1 MLLSRLLMIFALAI
15 LAYLVWITM
24 TGPDKAVQTTSA
36 VAAAQQT
43 NVTTQ
48 RPNVTNAAAQQ
59 TNAAAPQT
67 TPRPAE
73 HMNNIAHVSKPI
85 EQFNNINQAQAPV
98 YVEKIV
104 YEPQQHNAPE
114 QFVNNKS
121 GVNINYE
128 AFQENVSGVADI
140 VRGAAPFGGKQEVYD
155 DNFATVKYSGLVDA
169 NPGDVIQIEGTD
181 LLTAPLVDNM
191 LYTNS
196 IANTN
201 RNASNDLRGDI
212 PLQFN
217 DTYTPFYSSVIYGA
231 PLSQK
236 QMTISKI

>member
-1 MLLSRLLMIFALAI
+1 MLLSRLLMILALAV

-24 TGPDKAVQTTSA
+24 TGPDKSTATTSA
-36 VAAAQQT
+36 VTSKAT
-43 NVTTQ
+43 
-48 RPNVTNAAAQQ
+48 
-59 TNAAAPQT
+59 
-67 TPRPAE
+67 AE
-73 HMNNIAHVSKPI
+73 NMNNVNQIVPEPI
-85 EQFNNINQAQAPV
+85 NHFQSPAPAPVEQFNNIKEPV
-98 YVEKIV
+98 QETIV
-104 YEPQQHNAPE
+104 YEQPQNVVPEHFINEAPAI
-114 QFVNNKS
+114 
-121 GVNINYE
+121 NINYE
-128 AFQENVSGVADI
+128 AFEANVSGVADT
-140 VRGAAPFGGKQEVYD
+140 VHGAAPFGAKTEVDEGK
-155 DNFATVKYSGLVDA
+155 FATVKYSGLVDA

-231 PLSQK
+231 PLSQHN
-236 QMTISKI
+236 MTIGKL

>member
-1 MLLSRLLMIFALAI
+1 MYLSRVLMIFALAI

-24 TGPDKAVQTTSA
+24 SDCDTFKNQINKMKPMQQLSENFSQENKLESA
-36 VAAAQQT
+36 PV
-43 NVTTQ
+43 
-48 RPNVTNAAAQQ
+48 P
-59 TNAAAPQT
+59 APV
-67 TPRPAE
+67 PAPAPVE
-73 HMNNIAHVSKPI
+73 HMNNKEEIVY
-85 EQFNNINQAQAPV
+85 NAPV
-98 YVEKIV
+98 EAA
-104 YEPQQHNAPE
+104 AP
-114 QFVNNKS
+114 K
-121 GVNINYE
+121 INYE
-128 AFQENVSGVADI
+128 NFQANVDGIADGVH
-140 VRGAAPFGGKQEVYD
+140 GAAPFADKAELDEGK
-155 DNFATVKYSGLVDA
+155 FATVKYSGLVDA
-169 NPGDVIQIEGTD
+169 TPGDVIQIEGTD

-236 QMTISKI
+236 QMTIGKL

>member
-1 MLLSRLLMIFALAI
+1 MYVSRVLMILALAI

-24 TGPDKAVQTTSA
+24 SDCDTFKNELKKKMPQENFVQ
-36 VAAAQQT
+36 VKE
-43 NVTTQ
+43 VKE
-48 RPNVTNAAAQQ
+48 VK
-59 TNAAAPQT
+59 
-67 TPRPAE
+67 E
-73 HMNNIAHVSKPI
+73 V
-85 EQFNNINQAQAPV
+85 QAPV
-98 YVEKIV
+98 AAPVPAPIEHFTQEQIV
-104 YEPQQHNAPE
+104 YAPVEQVQVEHFQVPTEPAQPAP
-114 QFVNNKS
+114 Q
-121 GVNINYE
+121 INYE
-128 AFQENVSGVADI
+128 QTPANIDGIAESVN
-140 VRGAAPFGGKQEVYD
+140 GAAPFAGKSEMD
-155 DNFATVKYSGLVDA
+155 EGKFATVKYSGLVDA
-169 NPGDVIQIEGTD
+169 KPGDVIQIEGTD

-236 QMTISKI
+236 QMTIGKL

>member
-1 MLLSRLLMIFALAI
+1 MYLSRVLMILALAI

-24 TGPDKAVQTTSA
+24 SDCDTFKNDKKKSQENFVQVQEASVAPVVSA
-36 VAAAQQT
+36 PV
-43 NVTTQ
+43 
-48 RPNVTNAAAQQ
+48 P
-59 TNAAAPQT
+59 APV
-67 TPRPAE
+67 PSPIE
-73 HMNNIAHVSKPI
+73 HMNNK
-85 EQFNNINQAQAPV
+85 E
-98 YVEKIV
+98 EIV
-104 YEPQQHNAPE
+104 YNVPVESAP
-114 QFVNNKS
+114 K
-121 GVNINYE
+121 INYE
-128 AFQENVSGVADI
+128 HFQANVDGVTDT
-140 VRGAAPFGGKQEVYD
+140 VNGAAPFAGKSEMD
-155 DNFATVKYSGLVDA
+155 EGKFATVKYSGLVDA
-169 NPGDVIQIEGTD
+169 KPGDIIQIEGTD

>member
-1 MLLSRLLMIFALAI
+1 MYLSRVLMILALAV

-24 TGPDKAVQTTSA
+24 SDCDTFKNDKKKKMPQEQFTQVQEA
-36 VAAAQQT
+36 PVAIIAPVPSQIEHFEVPTEPSQQ
-43 NVTTQ
+43 
-48 RPNVTNAAAQQ
+48 
-59 TNAAAPQT
+59 APQ
-67 TPRPAE
+67 
-73 HMNNIAHVSKPI
+73 
-85 EQFNNINQAQAPV
+85 
-98 YVEKIV
+98 
-104 YEPQQHNAPE
+104 
-114 QFVNNKS
+114 
-121 GVNINYE
+121 INYE
-128 AFQENVSGVADI
+128 QTPANIDGIADNVY
-140 VRGAAPFGGKQEVYD
+140 GAAPFAGKSEMD
-155 DNFATVKYSGLVDA
+155 EGKFATVKYSGLVDA
-169 NPGDVIQIEGTD
+169 KPGDVIQIEGTD

>member
-1 MLLSRLLMIFALAI
+1 MPISISRGLMLIALFV

-24 TGPDKAVQTTSA
+24 TDSSESFTTSI
-36 VAAAQQT
+36 
-43 NVTTQ
+43 TQ
-48 RPNVTNAAAQQ
+48 PIIKTKDSVMKMFESNRLMSKQENFKTVNP
-59 TNAAAPQT
+59 
-67 TPRPAE
+67 PAE
-73 HMNNIAHVSKPI
+73 VPQLAAIDKIIYNETP
-85 EQFNNINQAQAPV
+85 APV
-98 YVEKIV
+98 
-104 YEPQQHNAPE
+104 APVAE
-114 QFVNNKS
+114 APK
-121 GVNINYE
+121 INYE
-128 AFQENVSGVADI
+128 NFEANVDGKTDTVH
-140 VRGAAPFGGKQEVYD
+140 GAAPFGGKTDMDEG
-155 DNFATVKYSGLVDA
+155 KYAKVSYTGMVDGK
-169 NPGDVIQIEGTD
+169 PGDVIQIEGTD

-236 QMTISKI
+236 QMTIGKI

>member
-1 MLLSRLLMIFALAI
+1 MYFSRVLMILALAI

-24 TGPDKAVQTTSA
+24 SECDPFQNKIKNMIPNNNLKSMQENFVQEAKLEPVSA
-36 VAAAQQT
+36 PV
-43 NVTTQ
+43 
-48 RPNVTNAAAQQ
+48 P
-59 TNAAAPQT
+59 API
-67 TPRPAE
+67 E
-73 HMNNIAHVSKPI
+73 HMNNK
-85 EQFNNINQAQAPV
+85 E
-98 YVEKIV
+98 EIV
-104 YEPQQHNAPE
+104 YNAPE
-114 QFVNNKS
+114 QSTNK
-121 GVNINYE
+121 INYE
-128 AFQENVSGVADI
+128 HFEANVDGLAETVN
-140 VRGAAPFGGKQEVYD
+140 GAAPFGGKSEMD
-155 DNFATVKYSGLVDA
+155 EGKFATVKYSGLVDA
-169 NPGDVIQIEGTD
+169 KPGDVIQIEGTD

-236 QMTISKI
+236 QMTIGKI

>member
-1 MLLSRLLMIFALAI
+1 MILALAI

-24 TGPDKAVQTTSA
+24 SDCDTFKNNKKKSQENFVQIQEA
-36 VAAAQQT
+36 PVASVAPVAISVPVPSQIEHFEVPTEPAQQ
-43 NVTTQ
+43 V
-48 RPNVTNAAAQQ
+48 PL
-59 TNAAAPQT
+59 
-67 TPRPAE
+67 
-73 HMNNIAHVSKPI
+73 
-85 EQFNNINQAQAPV
+85 
-98 YVEKIV
+98 
-104 YEPQQHNAPE
+104 
-114 QFVNNKS
+114 
-121 GVNINYE
+121 INYE
-128 AFQENVSGVADI
+128 QTQANVDGIADT
-140 VRGAAPFGGKQEVYD
+140 VNGAAPFAGKSEMD
-155 DNFATVKYSGLVDA
+155 EGKFATVKYSGLVDA
-169 NPGDVIQIEGTD
+169 KPGDVIQIEGTD

>member
-1 MLLSRLLMIFALAI
+1 MLLSRILMILALAI

-24 TGPDKAVQTTSA
+24 SDCDTFKNNKKNSQENFVQVQEA
-36 VAAAQQT
+36 PVALVAPVAPVVISSPVLSQIEHFEVPTEPAQK
-43 NVTTQ
+43 
-48 RPNVTNAAAQQ
+48 
-59 TNAAAPQT
+59 APQ
-67 TPRPAE
+67 
-73 HMNNIAHVSKPI
+73 
-85 EQFNNINQAQAPV
+85 
-98 YVEKIV
+98 
-104 YEPQQHNAPE
+104 
-114 QFVNNKS
+114 
-121 GVNINYE
+121 INYE
-128 AFQENVSGVADI
+128 QTPANIDGIADT
-140 VRGAAPFGGKQEVYD
+140 VNGAAPFAGKSEMD
-155 DNFATVKYSGLVDA
+155 EGKFATVKYSGLVDA
-169 NPGDVIQIEGTD
+169 KPGDIIQIEGTD

-236 QMTISKI
+236 QMTISKM

>member
-1 MLLSRLLMIFALAI
+1 MLLSRILMIFALAI

-24 TGPDKAVQTTSA
+24 SDCDPFKNDKKKPQEQFTQVQEVKQVLEPVSA
-36 VAAAQQT
+36 PV
-43 NVTTQ
+43 
-48 RPNVTNAAAQQ
+48 P
-59 TNAAAPQT
+59 API
-67 TPRPAE
+67 E
-73 HMNNIAHVSKPI
+73 HMNNKEEIVY
-85 EQFNNINQAQAPV
+85 NAPV
-98 YVEKIV
+98 EVA
-104 YEPQQHNAPE
+104 AP
-114 QFVNNKS
+114 K
-121 GVNINYE
+121 INYE
-128 AFQENVSGVADI
+128 NFQANVDGIADR
-140 VRGAAPFGGKQEVYD
+140 VHGAAPFSDKPELDEGKY
-155 DNFATVKYSGLVDA
+155 ATVKYSGLVDA
-169 NPGDVIQIEGTD
+169 KPGDVIQIEGTD

-236 QMTISKI
+236 QMTIGKL

>member
-1 MLLSRLLMIFALAI
+1 MYLSRVLMILALAV

-24 TGPDKAVQTTSA
+24 SDCDTFKNDKKKPQEQFTQVQEVSVAPVSA
-36 VAAAQQT
+36 PV
-43 NVTTQ
+43 
-48 RPNVTNAAAQQ
+48 PS
-59 TNAAAPQT
+59 PI
-67 TPRPAE
+67 E
-73 HMNNIAHVSKPI
+73 HMNNKEEIVY
-85 EQFNNINQAQAPV
+85 NAPV
-98 YVEKIV
+98 ES
-104 YEPQQHNAPE
+104 AP
-114 QFVNNKS
+114 K
-121 GVNINYE
+121 INYE
-128 AFQENVSGVADI
+128 HFQANVDGIADT
-140 VRGAAPFGGKQEVYD
+140 VNGAAPFAGKSEMD
-155 DNFATVKYSGLVDA
+155 EGKFATVKYSGLVDA
-169 NPGDVIQIEGTD
+169 KPGDVIQIEGTD

-236 QMTISKI
+236 QMTISKL

>member
-1 MLLSRLLMIFALAI
+1 MILALAI

-24 TGPDKAVQTTSA
+24 SDCDTFKNEKKKIPQENFVQVQEVPAV
-36 VAAAQQT
+36 
-43 NVTTQ
+43 
-48 RPNVTNAAAQQ
+48 
-59 TNAAAPQT
+59 
-67 TPRPAE
+67 
-73 HMNNIAHVSKPI
+73 
-85 EQFNNINQAQAPV
+85 QAPV
-98 YVEKIV
+98 AAPVPAPIEHFIQEQIVYAPVEKV
-104 YEPQQHNAPE
+104 QVEHFEVPTEPAQQAP
-114 QFVNNKS
+114 Q
-121 GVNINYE
+121 INYE
-128 AFQENVSGVADI
+128 QTPANIDGIADT
-140 VRGAAPFGGKQEVYD
+140 VNGAAPFGGKSEMD
-155 DNFATVKYSGLVDA
+155 EGKFATVKYSGLVDA
-169 NPGDVIQIEGTD
+169 KPGDVIQNEGTD

-236 QMTISKI
+236 QMTIGKL